1 MITATEAPFV
11 NLPGW
16 KPPESLMKLAEP
28 AHKVLAG
35 FIHGCATDETTRTAA
50 TTALVLGLW
59 QLQGRRLTPEVPSL
73 LLVNA
78 GEAKA
83 DPIDELIRHLIYNE
97 GENQPRMQTQGPF
110 MGAPLEMAPKTMRT
124 ALLLR
129 RALGRN
135 LAASPE
141 RQLEAQ
147 NLEQR
152 FHAASIAAF
161 GLGRCRP
168 YAKAWH
174 PEYGLLTD
182 RNDEII
188 LRLND
193 EQDREALEKDL
204 QEAAPRKLVF
214 PQGIGP
220 DLFPATKG
228 ISLSGS
234 VNLKQARTAIR
245 LVSYCQPVFLLPHLS
260 TEPLKLENLPGLGA
274 LALTWIHA
282 RIRPV
287 TTSPRLPFSEW
298 TTSCRD
304 ALRKRLALLPA
315 DYDFAIQ
322 QMLRQLDG
330 VCDRIVC
337 FSGHLGASEQEL
349 IPIVRDI
356 YSRALRGMTL
366 CVAGLSWFG
375 TGLNLGPDC
384 EPLREKAAGI
394 LRRLRSQGPLTMN
407 DLLKNFRLSAKER
420 GALLE
425 RLIEERLVRSEG
437 KTVFA
442 TSYRE
447 FVEGLYAREE
457 FPPVETCSPEAR
469 KP

>member
-1 MITATEAPFV
+1 MITATAAPFMK
-11 NLPGW
+11 LPGW
-16 KPPESLMKLAEP
+16 TPPESLMKLAEP

-35 FIHGCATDETTRTAA
+35 FIHGCATDEATCTAA
-50 TTALVLGLW
+50 TTALVLSFW
-59 QLQGRRLTPEVPSL
+59 QLQGRRLTTQAPSL

-78 GEAKA
+78 GEANA
-83 DPIDELIRHLIYNE
+83 DPIDEFIRPLVYNE
-97 GENQPRMQTQGPF
+97 RENQPEIQTQGPF
-110 MGAPLEMAPKTMRT
+110 MGAPLEMTPETMRL

-129 RALGRN
+129 RALGPN
-135 LAASPE
+135 LAGSPA

-147 NLEQR
+147 NAEQR

-168 YAKAWH
+168 YARAWH

-193 EQDREALEKDL
+193 EEDRGAFVKDL
-204 QEAAPRKLVF
+204 KEPPKKLVF

-220 DLFPATKG
+220 DLFPVPKG

-234 VNLKQARTAIR
+234 VTLKQARKAIR
-245 LVSYCQPVFLLPHLS
+245 LVNFSQPVFLLPHLS

-274 LALTWIHA
+274 LAMTWSHA

-287 TTSPRLPFSEW
+287 PTSPRLPPSDW
-298 TTSCRD
+298 TTSYRD

-330 VCDRIVC
+330 ICDRIVC
-337 FSGHLGASEQEL
+337 FAGDLGASEQEL
-349 IPIVRDI
+349 ALLVRDI

-366 CVAGLSWFG
+366 SVAGLSWFG
-375 TGLNLGPDC
+375 MGLYLGPDC
-384 EPLREKAAGI
+384 EPLRERAVGI
-394 LRRLRSQGPLTMN
+394 LHRLRSKGPLTMN
-407 DLLKNFRLSAKER
+407 DLLKNFRLKAEER
-420 GALLE
+420 DALLE
-425 RLIEERLVRSEG
+425 RLSAERLVRSEG
-437 KTVFA
+437 KTVIA
-442 TSYRE
+442 TSYQE

-457 FPPVETCSPEAR
+457 FPPVEPCSPEAR